1 MGNVAAYANPA
12 GERSASG
19 PEAERWEP
27 PLPRARGPISDG
39 LLAALVGSPVD
50 LPTLT
55 VGDVDPLVDDDLQL
69 ALYVCYELHYRGF
82 AGVDERWEW
91 NPSLLG
97 LRHRLEAVF
106 EAALRERFPYEAPT
120 DPGDMTAILLQI
132 ANQPGPSVSKYL
144 KDRASEAEFREF
156 LIHKSHFQLKEF
168 DPQSWVIPRLEGK
181 AKAAMLEV
189 AFDEYGCGRADD
201 IHAELFRNS
210 MEALGLDGRNG
221 AYLDRIPGLNLA
233 RANLMTMFGLHR
245 RLAGAAVGHLT
256 IGELTSSLSTK
267 RAADGLRRLG
277 YGPAATRFFDVH
289 VLADS
294 VHDMITLHDLA
305 GGMAAGDARMAD
317 CIVFGAA
324 AGAGLDQ
331 AFAAY
336 LLGCWDRQEP
346 SLLPERA

>member
-1 MGNVAAYANPA
+1 MTETLFPA
-12 GERSASG
+12 
-19 PEAERWEP
+19 
-27 PLPRARGPISDG
+27 
-39 LLAALVGSPVD
+39 LLGSPGD
-50 LPTLT
+50 LPEIP
-55 VGDVDPLVDDDLQL
+55 VGDVDPLSDDDLHL

-82 AGVDERWEW
+82 AGIDERWEW

-97 LRHRLEAVF
+97 LRGRLEALF
-106 EAALRERFPYEAPT
+106 ESALHERFAHPVPVEPSET
-120 DPGDMTAILLQI
+120 TSILMQV

-144 KDRASEAEFREF
+144 KDRATAAEFCEF
-156 LIHKSHFQLKEF
+156 LIHKSHYQLKEF

-189 AFDEYGCGRADD
+189 AFDEYGCGRAEH

-245 RLAGAAVGHLT
+245 RLVGAAVGHLA

-277 YGPAATRFFDVH
+277 YGSDATHFFDVH

-305 GGMAAGDARMAD
+305 GGMAAGDPRMAE

-324 AGAGLDQ
+324 AGAGLDN
-331 AFAAY
+331 AFADY
-336 LLGCWDRQEP
+336 LLGCWDRKEP
-346 SLLPERA
+346 SLRPEGV

>member
-1 MGNVAAYANPA
+1 MSVGVDSAVPTSV
-12 GERSASG
+12 ER
-19 PEAERWEP
+19 REP
-27 PLPRARGPISDG
+27 PLPRARGPVTEC
-39 LLAALVGSPVD
+39 LFEALPGSPGE
-50 LPTLT
+50 LPVLS
-55 VGDVDPLVDDDLQL
+55 VGAADPLSDDDLHL

-91 NPSLLG
+91 NPSLLA
-97 LRHRLEAVF
+97 LRSRLEGLF
-106 EAALRERFPYEAPT
+106 ESALHERFGH
-120 DPGDMTAILLQI
+120 PGPVEPAETTSILMQI
-132 ANQPGPSVSKYL
+132 ATQPGPSVSKYL
-144 KDRASEAEFREF
+144 KDRASVGEFREF
-156 LIHKSHFQLKEF
+156 LIHKSHYQLKEF

-189 AFDEYGCGRADD
+189 AFDEYGCGRAEH

-245 RLAGAAVGHLT
+245 RLAGAAVGHLA

-277 YGPAATRFFDVH
+277 YGPDATHFFDVH

-294 VHDMITLHDLA
+294 IHDMITLHDLA
-305 GGMAAGDARMAD
+305 GGMAAGDPRMAE

-324 AGAGLDQ
+324 AGAGLDER
-331 AFAAY
+331 FGHF
-336 LLGCWDRQEP
+336 LLGCWDRKEP
-346 SLLPERA
+346 SLLPGRD